1 MGLGSVLG
9 GLAGLL
15 IPGGGAM
22 YSAIGSGLG
31 SLIIDKEKPK
41 DAIKNALIAG
51 VGAKFFGP
59 AIQNSGIGGAI
70 TRGIGGLGIGTGA
83 GLAEMA
89 GAPQLASA
97 ATATIQDTAIQQLAS
112 TGAEQAAEKGL
123 MDKIMGGNPMMLYGG
138 LSALGAVEEL
148 SNPSGD
154 FGQEL
159 FLSEHT
165 GRRFDTAEERDEF
178 DRSVAQSRNETR
190 GYDHYSTAFAMGGY
204 VEGPGTGRSDSI
216 PADIYQHGRPVQ
228 KAALSDG
235 EFVMTERAVKGA
247 GDGNREKGA
256 ANMYAMMREFERG
269 SA

>member
-15 IPGGGAM
+15 IPGGGAV
-22 YSAIGSGLG
+22 SAGIGSGLG
-31 SLIIDKEKPK
+31 SLIIDKKKPK

-51 VGAKFFGP
+51 VGAKFFGSS
-59 AIQNSGIGGAI
+59 IQNSGIGGSI
-70 TRGIGGLGIGTGA
+70 TRGLGGLGLGTGQ
-83 GLAEMA
+83 GLADMA
-89 GAPQLASA
+89 KAPQVANA
-97 ATATIQDTAIQQLAS
+97 ATDTIQDTAMQKLAS
-112 TGAEQAAEKGL
+112 SGADQATEKGL

-148 SNPSGD
+148 SNPGGD
-154 FGQEL
+154 FGQDL
-159 FLSEHT
+159 YLSQHT
-165 GRRFDTAEERDEF
+165 GRRFSTPEERDEF
-178 DRSVAQSRNETR
+178 DREVAQSRNETR
-190 GYDHYSTAFAMGGY
+190 GYEHYSTAFAMGGY

-216 PADIYQHGRPVQ
+216 PADIYQNGQPVE

>member
-1 MGLGSVLG
+1 MGLGAVLG

-31 SLIIDKEKPK
+31 SLIVDKEKPK

-59 AIQNSGIGGAI
+59 AIQNSGIGGAV

-89 GAPQLASA
+89 GAPQLANA

-154 FGQEL
+154 FNQEL

-216 PADIYQHGRPVQ
+216 PADIYQHGQPVQ

>member
-1 MGLGSVLG
+1 MGLGAVLG

-31 SLIIDKEKPK
+31 SLIVDKEKPK

-59 AIQNSGIGGAI
+59 AVQNSGIGGAI

-123 MDKIMGGNPMMLYGG
+123 MDNIMGGNPMMLYGG

>member
-1 MGLGSVLG
+1 MGLGSILG

-15 IPGGGAM
+15 IPGGGAVG
-22 YSAIGSGLG
+22 SAIGSGLG
-31 SLIIDKEKPK
+31 SLIIDKKKPK

-59 AIQNSGIGGAI
+59 AIQNSGFGSSI
-70 TRGIGGLGIGTGA
+70 TRGLGGLGIGTGA
-83 GLAEMA
+83 GLAELA
-89 GAPQLASA
+89 APQVASA
-97 ATATIQDTAIQQLAS
+97 ATATIQDTAIKELAT
-112 TGAEQAAEKGL
+112 TGAQQASEKGL

-148 SNPSGD
+148 SNPSGG

-165 GRRFDTAEERDEF
+165 GRRFDTAEQRDEF
-178 DRSVAQSRNETR
+178 DRSVARARNETR
-190 GYDHYSTAFAMGGY
+190 GYEHYTTGFAMGGY

-216 PADIYQHGRPVQ
+216 PAEIYQNGQPVE

-235 EFVMTERAVKGA
+235 EFVMTEQAVKGA
-247 GDGNREKGA
+247 GDGDREKGA

-269 SA
+269 NA